1 MPTQRRTPEPV
12 DPLGERIDRWRPALI
27 NGGSAAVLAL
37 VGWLV
42 EGRLSV
48 PVMLGVA
55 FALGWAWWVSPLR
68 QAEPHV
74 PHARAMADTS
84 PHDLIVYWRPG
95 CSQCMR
101 LWRALDADVR
111 AQVTWVNVMA
121 DVDGARFIRQYH
133 DGDMVTP
140 TAVTGA
146 GRQMPA
152 TPESV
157 TARVQQRGTA

>member
-1 MPTQRRTPEPV
+1 M
-12 DPLGERIDRWRPALI
+12 I
-27 NGGSAAVLAL
+27 NAGSAAVLAVL
-37 VGWLV
+37 GWLV

-48 PVMLGVA
+48 PVLLGIA

-68 QAEPHV
+68 RAEPHV
-74 PHARAMADTS
+74 PHAHAMADAS
-84 PHDLIVYWRPG
+84 AQDLIVYWRPG
-95 CSQCMR
+95 CSHCMR
-101 LWRALDADVR
+101 LFRALDADVR

-121 DVDGARFIRQYH
+121 DPEGARYIRQFH

-146 GRQMPA
+146 GRQVSP

-157 TARVQQRGTA
+157 TARVERRGSS